1 MDLSIIIVNWNVKDI
16 LKKCLISIFEKSKE
30 ISFEVIVVDN
40 DSKDGSQEMLLE
52 LKEKWP
58 NLKLILNDF
67 NAGFAKANNQGAKNA
82 EGLYLLF
89 MNPDMEFVDNS
100 AGKLIK
106 FMDEKQDI
114 GACTAG
120 LFYPDGQ
127 RQNNIKRDP
136 TFWSQ
141 FFILLKVHHFLTFL
155 PVIKNYLAKDFDYQK
170 EQKAEQIMGAFVF
183 IRRELFDE
191 IGGWDEDYWLWWEDV
206 DLCKKIRKTQKTIY
220 YTPITRVI
228 HYEGKSFSQKPS
240 LYKQKRFNRGMLIYF
255 KKHHNFFSYSWLLI
269 LQPVSLFLAWLSQ
282 FLNIRPRPQ
291 GKI

>member
-40 DSKDGSQEMLLE
+40 DSKDGSPEMLLE

-58 NLKLILNDF
+58 NLRLILNDF

-82 EGLYLLF
+82 EGRYLLF

-106 FMDEKQDI
+106 FMGEKQDI

-170 EQKAEQIMGAFVF
+170 EQEAEQIMGAFVF
-183 IRRELFDE
+183 IRRELFNE

-206 DLCKKIRKTQKTIY
+206 DLCKKIRKAQKTIY

-240 LYKQKRFNRGMLIYF
+240 LYKQKRFNKGMLIYF
-255 KKHHNFFSYSWLLI
+255 KKHHNFFSYSGLLI
-269 LQPVSLFLAWLSQ
+269 LQPVSLFLAWFSQ
-282 FLNIRPRPQ
+282 LLNIRPRPQ